1 MAIKKKKKKKMGHP
15 KNMVFSWLEKL
26 NTKNYHD
33 TKKLTVNQKNS
44 LAWSVALHAIKMS
57 QNCP

>member
-1 MAIKKKKKKKMGHP
+1 MGHP

-26 NTKNYHD
+26 NIKNYHD